1 MINIVPVAAAIIA
14 MHNKVPKKALN
25 IKFLIVMRL
34 YMVHECLFVSYY
46 DCVLI

>member
-14 MHNKVPKKALN
+14 MANKVPKNAFSM
-25 IKFLIVMRL
+25 KFLIVMRL
-34 YMVHECLFVSYY
+34 YMVHEYPYSFYY